1 MNKIRI
7 RLIILVLSLIG
18 VISLMT
24 LTINGE
30 VKNINS
36 LSENYKDK
44 LIRFHVIANSDSIHD
59 QNIKLKVK
67 DGVLEFLNRNYDFSS
82 DKLNNIIKI
91 NSSLNDVKK
100 VAEKILRVN
109 GEFYDVDVKLEKKY
123 FEDRNYEGY
132 VVPEGIYDSFVI
144 YLGEAKGKNFWSMI
158 FSGIGFIHDKNNE
171 MKNKSMINLINYN
184 KNFSREV
191 FSNDDKRRDEGVK
204 ISFKLF
210 EVVRNVIKKIF

>member
-1 MNKIRI
+1 MKFIKF
-7 RLIILVLSLIG
+7 LFFAIILSCCTFLKVDNSFAYDENKVL
-18 VISLMT
+18 
-24 LTINGE
+24 NFE
-30 VKNINS
+30 
-36 LSENYKDK
+36 K
-44 LIRFHVIANSDSIHD
+44 LNKEIIRFHVIANSDSIHD

-100 VAEKILRVN
+100 VAEKILKVN